1 MPLVDLIAGGLVL
14 CVVVLVAR
22 LFLGE
27 GDD

>member
-1 MPLVDLIAGGLVL
+1 MSLVNLIALGLVL

-27 GDD
+27 GDE

>member
-1 MPLVDLIAGGLVL
+1 MSFVDLLAGGIVL
-14 CVVVLVAR
+14 IVVVLVAR